1 MPAPREVPRVA
12 LLSRPDFEREHLRAG
27 APVVVEGGA
36 AGWPAWTPER
46 LKQLLAGRKVK
57 VASSE
62 QEVFGYDDAGPAYAV
77 EDLDFAEAAD
87 LITRARPSPRR
98 YYLMQ
103 QSIPREFPEL
113 AAQLAPPEYA
123 GGARTHPHLWFG
135 TEGNLSPLHYDMAN
149 NLFGQLQG
157 RKRFLLFHPDDS
169 DRVYP
174 RDARARHHNLGQAD
188 PERPDLDRHPL
199 FAEARPW
206 TCEVGAGD
214 LLFLPAFWWHQVR
227 SLDVGVSVSVWW
239 APRPEQFLTP
249 MARRLA
255 PVLYERDRLLTLKAM
270 VMEPGE
276 HQGFTGMAR
285 FMVERG
291 QPQMAL
297 LFAGAALEE
306 SLRML
311 YLRHVKGSE
320 PAALRDAGRM
330 TAALAASGALGEG
343 EQAGLQSWLS
353 AIAAALRGETPAGA
367 PEAVAGMAGFVEAR
381 RS

>member
-1 MPAPREVPRVA
+1 
-12 LLSRPDFEREHLRAG
+12 
-27 APVVVEGGA
+27 
-36 AGWPAWTPER
+36 
-46 LKQLLAGRKVK
+46 
-57 VASSE
+57 
-62 QEVFGYDDAGPAYAV
+62 
-77 EDLDFAEAAD
+77 
-87 LITRARPSPRR
+87 
-98 YYLMQ
+98 MQ

-113 AAQLAPPEYA
+113 AAQLPTPEYA
-123 GGARTHPHLWFG
+123 GRARAHPHLWFG

-149 NLFGQLQG
+149 NVFGQLQG

-169 DRVYP
+169 DRLYP
-174 RDARARHHNLGQAD
+174 RDVRSRHHNLSQLD
-188 PERPDLDRHPL
+188 PEQPDLDRYPL
-199 FAEARPW
+199 LSEARPW

-227 SLDVGVSVSVWW
+227 SLDVGLSISVWW
-239 APRPEQFLTP
+239 APRPAQFLTV

-276 HQGFTGMAR
+276 FQGFTGMAR
-285 FMVERG
+285 FMVEHG

-311 YLRHVKGSE
+311 YLRRVKGSE

-330 TAALAASGALGEG
+330 ADALAAAGALAEG
-343 EQAGLQSWLS
+343 EYSVLRSWLS
-353 AIAAALRGETPAGA
+353 AISAAVRGETSADA
-367 PEAVAGMAGFVEAR
+367 AEAVAGMVRFIEDR
-381 RS
+381 RR

>member
-1 MPAPREVPRVA
+1 MRPPREVPRVA
-12 LLSRPDFEREHLRAG
+12 LLSQPEFEREYLARG
-27 APVVVEGGA
+27 APVVVEGGT
-36 AGWPAWTPER
+36 AGWPAWTPAR
-46 LKQLLAGRKVK
+46 LKQFLPGRKVK

-62 QEVFGYDDAGPAYAV
+62 QDVFGYDEAGAAYEV
-77 EDLDFAEAAD
+77 EELDFAEAAD
-87 LITRARPSPRR
+87 LITRVRPSRRR

-113 AAQLAPPEYA
+113 AAQLSPPEYA
-123 GGARTHPHLWFG
+123 GGARAHPHLWFG
-135 TEGNLSPLHYDMAN
+135 TEGNLTPLHYDMTN
-149 NLFGQLQG
+149 NVFGQLMG

-169 DRVYP
+169 ERLYP
-174 RDARARHHNLGQAD
+174 RDARSKHHNLSQLD
-188 PERPDLDRHPL
+188 PEQPDLGRHPL
-199 FAEARPW
+199 LAEAQPW

-227 SLDVGVSVSVWW
+227 SLEVGISVSVWW

-255 PVLYERDRLLTLKAM
+255 PVLYERDRLLTLKAL

-276 HQGFTGMAR
+276 FRGFTGMAR
-285 FMVERG
+285 FMAGHG

-306 SLRML
+306 VLRML
-311 YLRHVKGSE
+311 YLRRVKGSE

-330 TAALAASGALGEG
+330 ADALAAAGALGDWAE
-343 EQAGLQSWLS
+343 ADLRAWLD
-353 AIAAALRGETPAGA
+353 AIRAAVRGETADEAAATVAAIIRFTEAQGA
-367 PEAVAGMAGFVEAR
+367 
-381 RS
+381 